1 MSYAIVLAPKF
12 QDDFHRLP
20 ASLQELV
27 LDEIDR
33 LASHPV
39 GLSQSP
45 GVDAAR
51 YQVYHFFGF
60 AAGTTSRF
68 EIHFQYGQ
76 DEQSLHLLLL
86 IKHEP
91 SA

>member
-1 MSYAIVLAPKF
+1 MSFAIVLAPEF
-12 QDDFHRLP
+12 QDEFVRLSP
-20 ASLQELV
+20 AMQELV

-45 GVDAAR
+45 GVEAAR

-76 DEQSLHLLLL
+76 DEQTLHLLMLT
-86 IKHEP
+86 KHG
-91 SA
+91 A